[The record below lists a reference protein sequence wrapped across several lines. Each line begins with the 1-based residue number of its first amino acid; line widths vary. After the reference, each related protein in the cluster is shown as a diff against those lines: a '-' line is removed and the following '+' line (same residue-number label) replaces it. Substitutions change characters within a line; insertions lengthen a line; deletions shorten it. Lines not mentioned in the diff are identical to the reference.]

1 MILSQKIGQKYK
13 FSVHRKMI
21 KLSIIRYT
29 KKLIYKLNKQRATG
43 KLKIF
48 WFSYISCKNIMKIF
62 QKNYVSYFMQ
72 TYRTKFDKFS
82 LIIKINSSFWIRLD
96 Q

>member
-1 MILSQKIGQKYK
+1 
-13 FSVHRKMI
+13 
-21 KLSIIRYT
+21 
-29 KKLIYKLNKQRATG
+29 
-43 KLKIF
+43 
-48 WFSYISCKNIMKIF
+48 MKIF